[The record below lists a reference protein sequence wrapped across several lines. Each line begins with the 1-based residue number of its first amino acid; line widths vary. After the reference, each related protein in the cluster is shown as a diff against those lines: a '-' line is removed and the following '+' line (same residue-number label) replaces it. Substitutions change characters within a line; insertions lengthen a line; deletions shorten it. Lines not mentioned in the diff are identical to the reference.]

1 MVIPLGLV
9 KAKKKQLEKAALG
22 AYWFITVMLI
32 RLLRGSLRSLGL

>member
-1 MVIPLGLV
+1 MAILLGLV
-9 KAKKKQLEKAALG
+9 KAKKSSLKKAAWG